1 MKTKLKLD
9 YRKTFL
15 IGFGFLGTSIM
26 WALYNTYVPIYL
38 QAGNPAFDSQL
49 AVQTFGFGL
58 SATLTGFIMTLDNIA
73 AFFIQPIM
81 GAISDRTYTRIGRRM
96 PYILI
101 FAPIAVLAFALIPLV
116 PQMIPE
122 SLNGQ
127 VGQLGGL
134 LALFVAALGV
144 MLLAMAVFRTPVIA
158 LMPDLIPSPLRSKAN
173 GVINL
178 MGGLGG
184 VLAFL
189 GGGLLYKILRPLPF
203 WVGGAITLIAVA
215 ILFWKVKE
223 PKELVESAA
232 RREEGMGVFGGL
244 RDIPPENVRS
254 LVLLILAIFFW
265 FVGYNAI
272 ETFFSSY
279 GVVTLGVSES
289 TASMILSVA
298 YITFILFAIP
308 SGFIAT
314 RFGRKRTIIVG
325 LAIFAVLLMIAF
337 FTPVVPVIVALL
349 AVGGVAWS
357 LVNINSLPMVVDIS
371 TSETVLGTY
380 TGLYYVAG
388 TLAAVVGPILNGWVI
403 DLTGQNYNMIFL
415 VTPGFFVLA
424 ILCMLGVTKG
434 EAKQAVSS

>member
-223 PKELVESAA
+223 PKKLVESAA
-232 RREEGMGVFGGL
+232 QQEEGLGVFRGL
-244 RDIPPENVRS
+244 RNIPPENVRS

-279 GVVTLGVSES
+279 GVTTLGVSES

-298 YITFILFAIP
+298 YITFIIFAIP